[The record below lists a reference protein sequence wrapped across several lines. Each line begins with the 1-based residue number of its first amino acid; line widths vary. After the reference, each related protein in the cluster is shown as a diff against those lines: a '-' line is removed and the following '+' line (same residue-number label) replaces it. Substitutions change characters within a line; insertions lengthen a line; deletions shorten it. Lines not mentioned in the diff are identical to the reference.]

1 MAAKSPVPKNDN
13 TILPTSPT
21 LSSGFSEPTN
31 ALETTANNIKSG
43 SAMLK
48 NFQPSFCIKR
58 GNNIDTPKANV
69 ARSAKDFIL
78 KYLFAKKAAFL
89 QTYTKR
95 KAKNEHVEFAAF

>member
-48 NFQPSFCIKR
+48 NFQPSFCIKS
-58 GNNIDTPKANV
+58 GNNIDMQKANV
-69 ARSAKDFIL
+69 ARNAKDFIV

-95 KAKNEHVEFAAF
+95 KAKNEHGEFAAF